1 MCDEQKELPVPSSP
15 YIPGAP
21 APRAPDLREPVEP
34 RPPLPPKEDQR
45 QPEVRTV
52 AGAEPATDSH
62 GRAQQGEF
70 LTTAIGTHLYKT
82 EKITHFDHEHIAER
96 VMHTG
101 GAAAHGNFVANGSAE
116 SICKAALFAKGTQ
129 TPTFVRFST
138 VLGSRGSADTVR
150 DTRGFATKFY
160 TEEGVFDLVGNNI
173 PVFLHW
179 GLPESTTRHSGW

>member
-21 APRAPDLREPVEP
+21 APRVPDLREPVQP
-34 RPPLPPKEDQR
+34 RPPLSPEEDQR

-70 LTTAIGTHLYKT
+70 LTTATGTHLYET
-82 EKITHFDHEHIAER
+82 DHSLTVGERGPTLLQDHHLWEQITHFDHERIPER
-96 VMHTG
+96 VVHAC
-101 GAAAHGNFVANGSAE
+101 GAAAHGNSVANGSDE

-129 TPTFVRFST
+129 NPHSLASRRYWAHAAQPILCAT
-138 VLGSRGSADTVR
+138 LAGSRPSFTPRKV
-150 DTRGFATKFY
+150 Y
-160 TEEGVFDLVGNNI
+160 
-173 PVFLHW
+173 
-179 GLPESTTRHSGW
+179 STW